1 MKHLFLILLFLLI
14 LHPVQAQFNPNNP
27 SEPNMSYKYR
37 IEVSSNYPDQTY
49 CSGTGKYTEGSLVYI
64 NTSSRYP
71 DYRFSHWT
79 LNGVE
84 YTTEQNFKF
93 TVGTEHVQFK
103 AHYRYDPVDPN
114 EPNTQLMNRLYLQSN
129 PEDMASFSCTSGDK
143 HLVGSYIQ
151 VSAYANQGYVFLGW
165 YEGPKLVS
173 STSSFRYC
181 MPDRHVTLTA
191 RYRYNPSN
199 PNEPSNPNQE
209 DVLNK
214 PEGDINADGMVDVS
228 DAVLLLNYYLVGNPT
243 PEIITLCDMNADGT
257 VDVTDAVLVLNKYM
271 EEE

>member
-1 MKHLFLILLFLLI
+1 MKHIFLILLFLLF

-27 SEPNMSYKYR
+27 SEPNMNYMYR

-49 CSGTGKYTEGSLVYI
+49 CSGTGKYIEGSQVYI

-71 DYRFSHWT
+71 GYRFSHWT
-79 LNGVE
+79 LNGAE
-84 YTTEQNFKF
+84 YTTEQNFMYI
-93 TVGTEHVQFK
+93 VGTEHVQFK

-114 EPNTQLMNRLYLQSN
+114 EPNTQLMSRLYLQSN
-129 PEDMASFSCTSGDK
+129 PVDMASFSCTSGDR

-173 STSSFRYC
+173 NNSSFRYC

-199 PNEPSNPNQE
+199 PNEPSGSGQE
-209 DVLNK
+209 GVQ
-214 PEGDINADGMVDVS
+214 EQTQGDI
-228 DAVLLLNYYLVGNPT
+228 
-243 PEIITLCDMNADGT
+243 NADGT
-257 VDVTDAVLVLNKYM
+257 VDVTDAVLLLNHYLAGNLTPDTITLCDMNADGAVDVSDAVQLLNKFM
-271 EEE
+271 IE